1 MQEITLASNAT
12 FLCGVYCI
20 EWEVFSMAAR
30 LTYAC
35 DFS

>member
-12 FLCGVYCI
+12 ILCGVYFI
-20 EWEVFSMAAR
+20 EVGVFSMAAR